1 MERCASVGLPDEI
14 WDVAVEMSAVGDDMG
29 DESVS
34 FGMKVPLD
42 SDGFLRRQ
50 CPTCEREFKW
60 RVAQGDEEVDA
71 ETDSNDSYFCPYCGV
86 QAPADAWFTEA
97 QQALAENIIAT
108 EFIGPIVDKIGSYTA
123 PERLDPLTEPDDMS
137 RIDFPCHP
145 AEPLKV
151 RDGWRKTLRCLIC
164 GTPLP

>member
-1 MERCASVGLPDEI
+1 VVEI
-14 WDVAVEMSAVGDDMG
+14 DHGVALGDVTVEMCAGDDMG
-29 DESVS
+29 DESMS
-34 FGMKVPLD
+34 FRMQIPLD

-60 RVAQGDEEVDA
+60 RAPPGNEEVDA
-71 ETDSNDSYFCPYCGV
+71 EAVGDGGYFCPYCAV

-108 EFIGPIVDKIGSYTA
+108 ECIGPLVDKIGSYAA
-123 PERLDPLTEPDDMS
+123 PERLDPLTEPDDMI

-151 RDGWRKTLRCLIC
+151 QDGWRKTLHCLIC
-164 GTPLP
+164 GASLP